1 MDDNSENFRN
11 TSRAEFAY
19 RQLLDAIHNKVFQ
32 QGDRI
37 REEEIASNYG
47 ISRTPVRQALQRL
60 QTRGLLDYAP
70 SRGLIVAELSRQQI
84 LELYAVRELLE
95 GAAARLAAQHA
106 GPTDIAA
113 MRSLLEDFRA
123 AAPNPEKLA
132 RINRMLH
139 DAIYEAAHNRYL
151 NQSLNDLSDTLAL
164 LKGTTFSVD
173 MRWKSADAENT
184 LIVDAIAARDADA
197 AEKAARAH
205 IREAQKVRLRLLFQ
219 S

>member
-173 MRWKSADAENT
+173 MRWKSADEENT